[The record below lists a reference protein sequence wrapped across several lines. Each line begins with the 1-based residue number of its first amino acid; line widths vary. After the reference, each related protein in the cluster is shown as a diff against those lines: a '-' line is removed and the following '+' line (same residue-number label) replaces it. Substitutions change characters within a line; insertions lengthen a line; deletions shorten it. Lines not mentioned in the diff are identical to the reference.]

1 MINGNTQLR
10 SNYKMTIMLLMMID
24 DDGGGDLNVDYY
36 VNNDKDSD
44 NKDNK
49 RPC

>member
-24 DDGGGDLNVDYY
+24 DGDGDLNVDYY

-49 RPC
+49 RPF